1 MDSKKESRPFC
12 AAGRIGDMTRTRK
25 VFLLLLAAL
34 FVLAGCGKGSEEISA
49 IQQAGKLRVLTSAEF
64 PPYEYHDVDG
74 KAVGADMDLAARI
87 ASRLGV
93 ELEVVECNYTEL
105 VPALLDGEGDLILS
119 ALPNAAAKGVAYSEP
134 YLSTEQYIVT
144 AAKSEIAAEE
154 DLEGKILGVQL
165 GTQGDYYATDM
176 ASAKN
181 IERFSN
187 MREALQVL
195 QDGKLDALVTDK
207 ATAAAMLAA
216 QGDALKKIYI
226 GENAADY
233 CVGMRAGSD
242 LQPEVEAL
250 LAEMKAAGEL
260 DALVLAHT
268 FPATQ
273 EGA

>member
-1 MDSKKESRPFC
+1 M
-12 AAGRIGDMTRTRK
+12 
-25 VFLLLLAAL
+25 
-34 FVLAGCGKGSEEISA
+34 
-49 IQQAGKLRVLTSAEF
+49 
-64 PPYEYHDVDG
+64 
-74 KAVGADMDLAARI
+74 
-87 ASRLGV
+87 

-144 AAKSEIAAEE
+144 ASKSEIAAEE

-187 MREALQVL
+187 MHEALQVL
-195 QDGKLDALVTDK
+195 QDGK
-207 ATAAAMLAA
+207 
-216 QGDALKKIYI
+216 
-226 GENAADY
+226 
-233 CVGMRAGSD
+233 
-242 LQPEVEAL
+242 
-250 LAEMKAAGEL
+250 L

>member
-1 MDSKKESRPFC
+1 
-12 AAGRIGDMTRTRK
+12 MTRTRK

-64 PPYEYHDVDG
+64 PPYEYHDADG

-93 ELEVVECNYTEL
+93 ELE
-105 VPALLDGEGDLILS
+105 DLILS

-233 CVGMRAGSD
+233 
-242 LQPEVEAL
+242 
-250 LAEMKAAGEL
+250 
-260 DALVLAHT
+260 
-268 FPATQ
+268 
-273 EGA
+273 